1 MSKVVAFPSPMST
14 QRTPVA
20 VEVIVAPAADLWVA
34 WLKLPDGRFVALER
48 TPDDWHAMSDA
59 RAYAKRHGIPV
70 TWRAIPLAVELDE
83 PTPHRPGEI
92 SIWPDMEDGGCWRVD
107 HTSASGD
114 SGGIVGT
121 AFSLDEAVRIAREA
135 ARRLGA
141 TFDEGENALG
151 GSAA

>member
-70 TWRAIPLAVELDE
+70 TWRTIPLTVELDE
-83 PTPHRPGEI
+83 PTPHLPGEI

-121 AFSLDEAVRIAREA
+121 AFSLDEAVTIAREVA
-135 ARRLGA
+135 QRLNA
-141 TFDEGENALG
+141 TFGEPSSQFG
-151 GSAA
+151 GAA